1 MLDEFVIFA
10 KQIEKGK
17 EELAQYITKEQNRKY
32 PELQPISP
40 TLYEE
45 RVKMIDLYEDILFE
59 DLEVALDKITKWG
72 VETGTL
78 CSELGMSIDMALDEV
93 NYYRDA
99 FSDMILTAAE
109 EGGASLR
116 HYHRTIGKLH
126 RIIDQAAHSFSVAF
140 VRHHNEMMEK
150 AKKAVEELSV
160 PVVPLDAGIAV
171 LPIVGTLDTTRAKL
185 LMEQSLKRSSKLG
198 IRYFI
203 MDLSGVPIV
212 DTMVA
217 NQLFQVVNALK
228 LLGVE
233 AAITG
238 IRPEIAQTMVA
249 LGINFQEVKT
259 YASLRQA
266 LAAKHSRTAETQ
278 LDD

>member
-1 MLDEFVIFA
+1 MEEFLVFA
-10 KQIEKGK
+10 KQIDKGK

-32 PELQPISP
+32 PELHPISH
-40 TLYEE
+40 TLQEE
-45 RVKMIDLYEDILFE
+45 RVRMIELYENILFK
-59 DLEVALDKITKWG
+59 DLEVALDEITKWG
-72 VETGTL
+72 VETGTF
-78 CSELGMSIDMALDEV
+78 CSELGMSIDVALDEV

-109 EGGASLR
+109 QAGASLR

-126 RIIDQAAHSFSVAF
+126 RIIDQAAYSFSVAF

-150 AKKAVEELSV
+150 AQEAVEELSV

-171 LPIVGTLDTTRAKL
+171 LPLVGTLDTTRAKL
-185 LMEQSLKRSSKLG
+185 LMEQSLRKSSELG
-198 IRYFI
+198 VRYFI

-217 NQLFQVVNALK
+217 NQLFQVINALK

-233 AAITG
+233 AVITG
-238 IRPEIAQTMVA
+238 IRPEIAQTMVS
-249 LGINFQEVKT
+249 LGINFQEIKT

-266 LAAKHSRTAETQ
+266 LAVKHRQSNG
-278 LDD
+278 